1 MSVHDNKVAIIT
13 GGAQG
18 IGRGVVDV
26 LASEGA
32 KVCIADI
39 SEEHGKEA
47 VETIKQSGGSA
58 MFVKADFQKSEVPK
72 MVVDECISEFGRID
86 YLINNVGSQPPASYK
101 NVEETPEDIWD
112 SIINVNLKSYYL
124 MSKYSIPHIRKNGKG
139 AIIHIASVQGLQS
152 MKLVPAYA
160 ASKGGVLS
168 LTRNMALDYAKEQ
181 IRVMAICPGAF
192 NTPLLRNSM
201 AGDIEEGFKAMGDAH
216 PIGRIGQPDE
226 IGNAAS
232 FLCSDKASFITG
244 EYLVIDGGMM
254 AWGAWDTGDQGE

>member
-86 YLINNVGSQPPASYK
+86 YLI
-101 NVEETPEDIWD
+101 
-112 SIINVNLKSYYL
+112 
-124 MSKYSIPHIRKNGKG
+124 IP
-139 AIIHIASVQGLQS
+139 IASVQGLQS